1 MTAHIT
7 GPKAPAHAVVTGERF
22 ALCAVGPA
30 GTAAAVVAAPYAIAL
45 QGHPTWR
52 ASGRSAVDPAT
63 LAVELA
69 QAYASRGAGVLDD
82 LGGDFALAIVDVRD
96 GGAMLAVDRF
106 AVRNLVYRD
115 TGATLVFGATSDAVN
130 AHPAVR
136 ATLDPQA
143 LYDYVYFHMVPGPRT
158 IWRDNLRVLPAHR
171 VDWSSGHLAT
181 QPWWTFRFDE
191 DAHGGVE
198 HFKPAFRRALDDG
211 VRAYAAH
218 EHCGAFLSGGTD
230 SSTVAGLLGQ
240 ALGRPPDTY
249 SIGFG
254 ADGYDEMA
262 YARIAARHFA
272 TRHHEYYV
280 TPDDV
285 VAALPL
291 VAAACDQP
299 FGNASIVPPYYGA
312 RRARADG
319 IERLLGGDGGDEL
332 FGGNDRYAKQH
343 QLALY
348 GRLPAPAR
356 AALRALVHSMPGAGR
371 LRVLGRAQSYLEQAR
386 LPMPER
392 YETYNLLNRLGPHT
406 VFSDEFLATVNPAG
420 PIEQLRATWRGAQ
433 AGTLINRLLALD
445 AKFTLADNDLPK
457 VTRACELAG
466 VDVAFPL
473 LHESVVDFSR
483 GLPPDYK
490 LRGTRLRWFCKE
502 ARRDFLP
509 AEIIAKTKHGFGL
522 PAGVWLR
529 DHPPLREMAG
539 DALQGLRARRIF
551 RGDLIDGLMSRR
563 LVEHAGYYGTLA
575 WVLMMLELWFR
586 SRPGSS
592 APSS

>member
-1 MTAHIT
+1 
-7 GPKAPAHAVVTGERF
+7 
-22 ALCAVGPA
+22 
-30 GTAAAVVAAPYAIAL
+30 
-45 QGHPTWR
+45 
-52 ASGRSAVDPAT
+52 
-63 LAVELA
+63 
-69 QAYASRGAGVLDD
+69 
-82 LGGDFALAIVDVRD
+82 
-96 GGAMLAVDRF
+96 
-106 AVRNLVYRD
+106 
-115 TGATLVFGATSDAVN
+115 
-130 AHPAVR
+130 
-136 ATLDPQA
+136 
-143 LYDYVYFHMVPGPRT
+143 
-158 IWRDNLRVLPAHR
+158 
-171 VDWSSGHLAT
+171 
-181 QPWWTFRFDE
+181 
-191 DAHGGVE
+191 
-198 HFKPAFRRALDDG
+198 

-218 EHCGAFLSGGTD
+218 EHCGAFLSGGTN

-254 ADGYDEMA
+254 ADGYEEMA

-285 VAALPL
+285 VAAIPL

-299 FGNASIVPPYYGA
+299 FGNASIVPTYYCA

-332 FGGNDRYAKQH
+332 FGGNDPYAKQH
-343 QLALY
+343 LLSLL
-348 GRLPAPAR
+348 GRLAAPVS
-356 AALRALVHSMPGAGR
+356 AALR
-371 LRVLGRAQSYLEQAR
+371 
-386 LPMPER
+386 
-392 YETYNLLNRLGPHT
+392 
-406 VFSDEFLATVNPAG
+406 
-420 PIEQLRATWRGAQ
+420 
-433 AGTLINRLLALD
+433 ALD

-490 LRGTRLRWFCKE
+490 LRGTRLRWFFKE
-502 ARRDFLP
+502 ALRDFLP